1 MRRLLLLFISV
12 LLMIP
17 LLSSAEEE
25 AVIPPDWP
33 LLGSTGSAASAIH
46 RSRSEA
52 DIFMDSLTDVM
63 KEELIRSVLSENDEL
78 ILARMLWGE
87 DRENPMYM
95 RAAIIWCVF
104 NRMDQSRL
112 PIEQLINKTQFPGYR
127 EENPVK
133 DWAINLIRDVAVRYV
148 LEQNG
153 FTDIGRVLPKE
164 YLYYEQPP
172 GKRYHIFKT
181 RLKLS
186 DKSNK
191 IWDWSLPSP
200 YDE

>member
-17 LLSSAEEE
+17 LLSSAEEA
-25 AVIPPDWP
+25 AVIPPDWL
-33 LLGSTGSAASAIH
+33 LLGSAGNTASAIR

-63 KEELIRSVLSENDEL
+63 REELVRSVLSENDEL

-87 DRENPMYM
+87 DRENPMFM

-112 PIEQLINKTQFPGYR
+112 PIEQLINQTQFPGYR

-133 DWAINLIRDVAVRYV
+133 DWAIDLIRAELHLKSGTQVQSMSKAERDEALRVMKERGISVRQI
-148 LEQNG
+148 E
-153 FTDIGRVLPKE
+153 
-164 YLYYEQPP
+164 
-172 GKRYHIFKT
+172 
-181 RLKLS
+181 RLTGI
-186 DKSNK
+186 NRGA
-191 IWDWSLPSP
+191 IQRA
-200 YDE
+200 

>member
-1 MRRLLLLFISV
+1 MRMLLLLFISV

-17 LLSSAEEE
+17 LLSSAEEA
-25 AVIPPDWP
+25 AVIPPDWL
-33 LLGSTGSAASAIH
+33 LLGSAGNTASAIR

-63 KEELIRSVLSENDEL
+63 REELVRSVLSENDEL

-87 DRENPMYM
+87 DRENPMFM

-112 PIEQLINKTQFPGYR
+112 PIEQLINQTQFPGYR

-133 DWAINLIRDVAVRYV
+133 NWAIDLIRDVAVRYV

-153 FTDIGRVLPKE
+153 FTDVGRVLPKE

-186 DKSNK
+186 DKNNK

-200 YDE
+200 YNE

>member
-1 MRRLLLLFISV
+1 MRRLASLFLFLLFLFPV
-12 LLMIP
+12 M
-17 LLSSAEEE
+17 SAAGE
-25 AVIPPDWP
+25 ADIIPPEYQM
-33 LLGSTGSAASAIH
+33 LASAGTAASAA
-46 RSRSEA
+46 RYSRSEA
-52 DIFMDSLTDVM
+52 DIFMESLTDVM
-63 KEELIRSVLSENDEL
+63 REELVRSVLSENDEL

-133 DWAINLIRDVAVRYV
+133 DWAIELIRDVAVRYV

-153 FTDIGRVLPKE
+153 FTDVGRVLPKE

-172 GKRYHIFKT
+172 EKRYHIFKT
-181 RLKLS
+181 KLKLS